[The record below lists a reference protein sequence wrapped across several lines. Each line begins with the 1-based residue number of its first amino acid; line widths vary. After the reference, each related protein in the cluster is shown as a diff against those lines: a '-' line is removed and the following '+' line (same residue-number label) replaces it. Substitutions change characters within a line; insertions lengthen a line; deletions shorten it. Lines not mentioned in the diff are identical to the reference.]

1 MIFAAAGFKVKIY
14 DIKKD
19 QIEAALEDIAS
30 QLKTLEKNGLIRD
43 RDRRIVGRPSS
54 GLGRAVRAGR
64 GSHD

>member
-43 RDRRIVGRPSS
+43 RDRRIVGRP
-54 GLGRAVRAGR
+54 
-64 GSHD
+64 

>member
-1 MIFAAAGFKVKIY
+1 MIFAAARFKVKIY

-43 RDRRIVGRPSS
+43 RDRRIVERP
-54 GLGRAVRAGR
+54 
-64 GSHD
+64 